1 MTDLE
6 RCASEIWAEHNL
18 AEFGPPRA
26 SIESYRKQRP
36 RTQALYENMA
46 RAVLECLKTPS
57 EGMIEAGFNASPHDV
72 GGCRDQYP
80 DDDDWAKNAVI
91 TPFTAMID
99 HILEGE

>member
-6 RCASEIWAEHNL
+6 RCASEIWAEFAL
-18 AEFGPPRA
+18 AELGPPRLGIDA
-26 SIESYRKQRP
+26 FRAQAP
-36 RTQALYENMA
+36 RTQALFKNSA
-46 RAVLECLKTPS
+46 RAVLETLKTPS